1 MHNLNVGI
9 SCYHISGGRIFE
21 DFHSARVISRDDDL
35 AVIGACYDRHGLSS
49 ITGCPGTYR
58 TTVKYRSVTV
68 YWRGIYQRESVSLTE
83 RKILIVIPISGWPA
97 QQLYVCQLQSRR
109 VLASSLSMRC
119 IFPENDFKKVLCTTV

>member
-49 ITGCPGTYR
+49 IAGCPGTYR
-58 TTVKYRSVTV
+58 TAVKIHISNSVLEGDLPERICFTDREKNLNSHTHQWMASATAIRLPV
-68 YWRGIYQRESVSLTE
+68 TISKGPGIFSFHALY
-83 RKILIVIPISGWPA
+83 IP
-97 QQLYVCQLQSRR
+97 
-109 VLASSLSMRC
+109 
-119 IFPENDFKKVLCTTV
+119 